1 VFGYSVAVAAS
12 VAGAVASRCT
22 MPVATVASLKR
33 IAPLTPPTS
42 AGPSSTNGVPTPA
55 SSGPSVKLTPPPLE
69 TPGSGSRLRRSSRS
83 SEDAAPTPGSSTL
96 ALPED
101 MLAEERR
108 QHARTRELL
117 ETQLAAREREILL
130 LRAELK
136 EAKARPRRRAHKQ
149 PSPPS
154 PAKQAPVRW
163 SWSVSL
169 WPWLG
174 AHQPRALA
182 SAEQLQV
189 DETGV
194 ATSCVDEEGNS
205 SDDEGGEGGE
215 GGEGL
220 ASPVSHVSDSVA
232 DDAGGGAP
240 AGSSLLEGSGGGGG
254 RRAAAQRTAPPA
266 YWDTKATVRFRQRIP
281 WLLGLMQVQSISS
294 LVLDRYTDILEH
306 HLNVSAF
313 LTMALGTG
321 GNVGGQAVAEI
332 IKALRAGEVRRA
344 DFGRLVREEVLVGLM
359 LGLSLF
365 AAAFVRVL
373 AFGQCDLM
381 EVSLHPN
388 LYPNPNPKPKPK
400 PNPNPKPKPNPYPK
414 PNPDQACT
422 VALACLC
429 LVSFTSVL
437 APLVTLGLS
446 LCRMETAG
454 APPTI
459 TVLVDLLG
467 TFLVC
472 QLVRMLL
479 HSRMV
484 DHDDMTKGYVWTVSS
499 ELEQWEEDLGM
510 I

>member
-1 VFGYSVAVAAS
+1 
-12 VAGAVASRCT
+12 
-22 MPVATVASLKR
+22 MPGSTTSVASLKR
-33 IAPLTPPTS
+33 IAPLTPTLQS
-42 AGPSSTNGVPTPA
+42 AGPSSTLDVATPA
-55 SSGPSVKLTPPPLE
+55 SSGSSAKLTPPPAE
-69 TPGSGSRLRRSSRS
+69 TPGSGSFRRARRPSCSS
-83 SEDAAPTPGSSTL
+83 DAALSGSSTL

-101 MLAEERR
+101 HLLVEERR
-108 QHARTRELL
+108 KHARTRELL
-117 ETQLAAREREILL
+117 ETQTSQLAAREREILL

-136 EAKARPRRRAHKQ
+136 EAKARPDRRRAHNQ
-149 PSPPS
+149 PPP
-154 PAKQAPVRW
+154 PPPPKLTPVRW

-174 AHQPRALA
+174 SHQPRALA
-182 SAEQLQV
+182 SAEQLQA

-194 ATSCVDEEGNS
+194 ATSCVDEDGNS

-215 GGEGL
+215 GL
-220 ASPVSHVSDSVA
+220 ASPASHVSDSVA

-240 AGSSLLEGSGGGGG
+240 AGSSLLEGGGGGG
-254 RRAAAQRTAPPA
+254 RRAAAQRTAPPG
-266 YWDTKATVRFRQRIP
+266 YLDTRATVRFRQRIP

-344 DFGRLVREEVLVGLM
+344 DFGRLVREEMLAGLM

-365 AAAFVRVL
+365 CAAFVRVL

-381 EVSLHPN
+381 E
-388 LYPNPNPKPKPK
+388 
-400 PNPNPKPKPNPYPK
+400 
-414 PNPDQACT
+414 ACT
-422 VALACLC
+422 VALACFC

-459 TVLVDLLG
+459 TVLVDLVG

-472 QLVRMLL
+472 QLVRLLL

-484 DHDDMTKGYVWTVSS
+484 DHDDMSKGYVWTVSS
-499 ELEQWEEDLGM
+499 ELEQLEEWEHSLLS
-510 I
+510 

>member
-1 VFGYSVAVAAS
+1 
-12 VAGAVASRCT
+12 
-22 MPVATVASLKR
+22 MPVANVASLKR

-69 TPGSGSRLRRSSRS
+69 TPGSGSRSRRSSRS
-83 SEDAAPTPGSSTL
+83 SEVAAPTPGSSTL

-108 QHARTRELL
+108 LHARTRELL
-117 ETQLAAREREILL
+117 ETQLAAREREIML
-130 LRAELK
+130 LRTELK
-136 EAKARPRRRAHKQ
+136 EAKARPRRRAHEQ
-149 PSPPS
+149 PPPPS
-154 PAKQAPVRW
+154 PAKQAPVRR

-174 AHQPRALA
+174 SHQPRALA
-182 SAEQLQV
+182 SAEQLQA

-194 ATSCVDEEGNS
+194 ATSCVDEDGNS

-215 GGEGL
+215 GL
-220 ASPVSHVSDSVA
+220 ASPASHVSDSVA

-240 AGSSLLEGSGGGGG
+240 AGSSLLEGGGGGR
-254 RRAAAQRTAPPA
+254 RRAAAQRTAPPG
-266 YWDTKATVRFRQRIP
+266 YLDIRATARFRQRIP

-294 LVLDRYTDILEH
+294 LVLNRYTDILEH

-344 DFGRLVREEVLVGLM
+344 DFGRLVREEMLAGLM

-365 AAAFVRVL
+365 CAAFVRVL

-381 EVSLHPN
+381 E
-388 LYPNPNPKPKPK
+388 
-400 PNPNPKPKPNPYPK
+400 
-414 PNPDQACT
+414 ACT
-422 VALACLC
+422 VALACFC

-446 LCRMETAG
+446 LYRMETAG

-472 QLVRMLL
+472 QLVRLLL

-484 DHDDMTKGYVWTVSS
+484 DHDDMGKGYVWTV
-499 ELEQWEEDLGM
+499 EQWEENLLS
-510 I
+510 